1 MLEDTVYHFQKFAFL
16 YHLVG
21 HPCTYVLYIMLGEGE
36 WVLDVNEGCVEAY
49 KYSAV
54 VGIGL

>member
-1 MLEDTVYHFQKFAFL
+1 MWVIGCCCNCCC
-16 YHLVG
+16 HLVG